1 MGCQLFDIISHPS
14 GQKAGGIAR
23 GGMRAA
29 QKKIQDLLALADIAV
44 GGDRP
49 WDLQVHDQRLFE
61 RILAGGTLGL
71 GEAYMDGWW
80 DCEQV
85 DQFICNV
92 MRANLRRH
100 IAPLSLLWPTLV
112 SRLFNLQSL
121 GRAFQVGEA
130 HYDLGNDLFERM
142 LDRRMTYTC
151 GYWRDA
157 DDLDAAQ
164 EAKLDLV
171 CRKIDLRPGQRVLDI
186 GCGWGSFAGFA
197 AERYGAEVFGVT
209 VSREQGRWLEE
220 RYQNLPVRALV
231 QDYRELEGEYDHVV
245 SLGMFEHVGR
255 KNYEEYM
262 HIARRCLK
270 PDGLFLL
277 HTIGRLKTRDAAEP
291 WSNKYIFP
299 NAQLPSMA
307 DISRAIE
314 GVFVMED
321 VHNFGADYDT
331 TLMAWHANF
340 ERHWPE
346 IAERYGE
353 RFRRMWRY
361 FLLTNAGAFRAR
373 RTQLWQLVLSPN
385 GVPGGYRRP
394 A

>member
-1 MGCQLFDIISHPS
+1 MILSVLC
-14 GQKAGGIAR
+14 GINKTQR
-23 GGMRAA
+23 FEETVTSTR
-29 QKKIQDLLALADIAV
+29 KKIEQLLELADV
-44 GGDRP
+44 RTGGERP
-49 WDLQVHDQRLFE
+49 WDMQVHDDRLYD
-61 RILAGGTLGL
+61 RILAKGTLGL

-80 DCEQV
+80 DCAQL

-92 MRANLRRH
+92 MRAGLRKH
-100 IAPLSLLWPTLV
+100 IAPLSLLWPMLRA
-112 SRLFNLQSL
+112 RLFNLQHR
-121 GRAFQVGEA
+121 GRAFQVGEV

-151 GYWRDA
+151 GYWKDA
-157 DDLDAAQ
+157 QDLDAAQ

-171 CRKIDLRPGQRVLDI
+171 CRKLGLVAGQRVLDI

-197 AERYGAEVFGVT
+197 AERYGVEVFGVT
-209 VSREQGRWLEE
+209 VSREQGRWVEE
-220 RYQNLPVRALV
+220 RYADLPVRVLV

-255 KNYEEYM
+255 KNYGDYM
-262 HIARRCLK
+262 RVARRCLK

-277 HTIGRLKTRDAAEP
+277 HTIGRLKSRDAAEP

-307 DISRAIE
+307 DIALSIE
-314 GVFVMED
+314 KVFVMED
-321 VHNFGADYDT
+321 MHNFGAYYDT
-331 TLMAWHANF
+331 TLMAWHENF

-346 IAERYGE
+346 IAHKYGE
-353 RFRRMWRY
+353 RFHRMWRY
-361 FLLTNAGAFRAR
+361 FLLSNAGAFRSR
-373 RTQLWQLVLSPN
+373 RLQLWQFVLSPR
-385 GVPGGYRRP
+385 GVPGGYQRI